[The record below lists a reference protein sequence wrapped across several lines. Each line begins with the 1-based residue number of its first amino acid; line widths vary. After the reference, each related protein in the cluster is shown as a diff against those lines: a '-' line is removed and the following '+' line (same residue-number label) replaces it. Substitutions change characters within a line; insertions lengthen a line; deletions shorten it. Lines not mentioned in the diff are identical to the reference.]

1 MDNIDKLVTF
11 FKNQEL
17 LDQALTH
24 KSWVNENLGV
34 RGSNE
39 RLEFLGDAV
48 LEFVISAEIFRK
60 FPDKEEGFLTALRSS
75 LVNTENLAS
84 VAVKLNVGEKIY
96 LSKGEEESGGRT
108 NSSLLADTVE
118 AIIGALYMDQGLEYA
133 TKFIM
138 DNIAAEIPEKI
149 EQPLKDPKSRL
160 QEYVQSMSFP
170 TPNYRV
176 VEETGPDHSKHFE
189 IEVFVNGDSW
199 GKGEGK
205 SKSLAEQ
212 AAAKNALDNH
222 LEK

>member
-84 VAVKLNVGEKIY
+84 VAIKLNVGEKIY